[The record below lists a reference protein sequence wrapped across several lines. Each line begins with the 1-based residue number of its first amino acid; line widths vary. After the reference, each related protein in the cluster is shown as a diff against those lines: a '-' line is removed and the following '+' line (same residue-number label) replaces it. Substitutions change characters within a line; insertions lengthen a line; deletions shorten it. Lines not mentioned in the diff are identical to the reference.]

1 MGNKKNLY
9 QERLSRYV
17 TALYNGKPDRIPIR
31 VLAQELAAKHAGYSN
46 FEVAMDHELQFEV
59 NRRFAVD
66 LGVDAIQTNSI
77 VNWMG
82 MQKAIGWKGIM
93 FPGIGVPEDGCTQ
106 WTEPSTEDE
115 AFLKEDEY
123 AEFTEDP
130 TAFLLNKWLPRFTD
144 HLQPHGQP
152 VTLAHNMSLIN
163 GVLAYDLFFDTW
175 KKAHGELIA
184 AGVVP
189 AVGSVLKAPL
199 DILGDKLRGYVNL
212 CHDLLER
219 RDKVIAACE
228 ALMPHLFEVVATG
241 ADPTGNIPSIIW
253 MHRGCVPFI
262 SPHDFQEIYWPTLK
276 PIIEEL
282 WSRGSQIILYAEGD
296 WGPHLE
302 AFGELSE
309 KSIIFHADKTD
320 VFHASKVL
328 GHKFCISGGIPNE
341 LLAWGTPDEVRACCK
356 KVIDGVAGDGG
367 YILDASALLMDDANL
382 ENVRAMIDFTRE
394 YGIYSESSRSSL
406 DNLKPDTRSPNKG
419 IPCPNVHRPPGV
431 CFPWEEKK
439 SSFPPIT
446 AHEEHIRKVWENID
460 RLGYLFCW
468 INLTW

>member
-1 MGNKKNLY
+1 MVF
-9 QERLSRYV
+9 SR
-17 TALYNGKPDRIPIR
+17 TTDTIQGDRTIR
-31 VLAQELAAKHAGYSN
+31 AVIAAKHAGYSN

-77 VNWMG
+77 VNWTG

-93 FPGIGVPEDGCTQ
+93 FPGIGLPEDG
-106 WTEPSTEDE
+106 
-115 AFLKEDEY
+115 
-123 AEFTEDP
+123 
-130 TAFLLNKWLPRFTD
+130 
-144 HLQPHGQP
+144 
-152 VTLAHNMSLIN
+152 
-163 GVLAYDLFFDTW
+163 
-175 KKAHGELIA
+175 
-184 AGVVP
+184 
-189 AVGSVLKAPL
+189 
-199 DILGDKLRGYVNL
+199 
-212 CHDLLER
+212 
-219 RDKVIAACE
+219 
-228 ALMPHLFEVVATG
+228 
-241 ADPTGNIPSIIW
+241 
-253 MHRGCVPFI
+253 
-262 SPHDFQEIYWPTLK
+262 
-276 PIIEEL
+276 
-282 WSRGSQIILYAEGD
+282 
-296 WGPHLE
+296 
-302 AFGELSE
+302 
-309 KSIIFHADKTD
+309 
-320 VFHASKVL
+320 
-328 GHKFCISGGIPNE
+328 
-341 LLAWGTPDEVRACCK
+341 CCK

-382 ENVRAMIDFTRE
+382 QNVRAMIDFTRE